1 MPLFDR
7 EVSGGHDTNRF
18 LINWSPGFQNLINL
32 NIHCFIIQQGILI
45 WCIKKSGR
53 KKIDTILISKQ
64 FISVCSYFYHSWLP
78 YSTYLYFDF
87 HLLCSMTKLKE
98 HSREICKVM
107 SPYCWTSHGC
117 SALFVSVCLIVCVF
131 LYVTCFPNCMSLC
144 ASPASLCVSWANS
157 LSLYFESMRL
167 LALLCV
173 CLFVFVSL
181 CVCVSSCLCLFV
193 GMCVHFLPPPPLL
206 KCTWCLCVC
215 PCVFVFMF
223 LCVCVYIFA
232 YMLFPPC
239 GGGAHGRTGQ
249 GCGKVW
255 GGDLSH

>member
-1 MPLFDR
+1 
-7 EVSGGHDTNRF
+7 
-18 LINWSPGFQNLINL
+18 
-32 NIHCFIIQQGILI
+32 
-45 WCIKKSGR
+45 
-53 KKIDTILISKQ
+53 
-64 FISVCSYFYHSWLP
+64 
-78 YSTYLYFDF
+78 
-87 HLLCSMTKLKE
+87 
-98 HSREICKVM
+98 M

-117 SALFVSVCLIVCVF
+117 SAQLHLCLCV
-131 LYVTCFPNCMSLC
+131 L
-144 ASPASLCVSWANS
+144 LCVSFCMLHVFQIACLCVHLQLPS
-157 LSLYFESMRL
+157 VLVGQIASHSILRV
-167 LALLCV
+167 CV
-173 CLFVFVSL
+173 CLP
-181 CVCVSSCLCLFV
+181 CYVCVSLCLCLFV